1 MRVQEIISKYGNQ
14 AYDHSKNRNDFRK
27 FSLKPLK
34 RTNGCVD
41 MISFSSKIEDS
52 DQSIS
57 DLETFVHLIPEEAM
71 NDWIKKTYY
80 DTLSREDVIVE
91 KLLIEI
97 F

>member
-1 MRVQEIISKYGNQ
+1 MRVQEIISRYGNQ
-14 AYDHSKNRNDFRK
+14 AYDHSKNRNDSRK
-27 FSLKPLK
+27 FSLKP
-34 RTNGCVD
+34 RTKTSGCVD
-41 MISFSSKIEDS
+41 MISFSSKIDDN

-80 DTLSREDVIVE
+80 DALSREDVIIE